1 MKPFVHD
8 FVDLPE
14 LDAEIVDGI
23 GRLYTT
29 PSGVRYPS
37 ITTIL
42 SAGSDNSWLEAWKER
57 VGEAEVKRISSIA
70 ARRGTA
76 VHELAEQY
84 LRNNPSYKKGHMPAN
99 IASFN
104 YIKPFLDK
112 HITTIAGLEVPLWSD
127 KLRAAGRVDC
137 IAKWDGIW
145 SIVDF
150 KTSKREKNRDDIHSY
165 FMQESAYAYMMF
177 ERTGILC
184 KQLVTVMTIDDSQPK
199 VFVERAKDWLPK
211 FIELREKVDF

>member
-1 MKPFVHD
+1 MFEHLNLN
-8 FVDLPE
+8 LPE
-14 LDAEIVDGI
+14 LNAEIVEGI

-29 PSGVRYPS
+29 PAGIKYPS
-37 ITTIL
+37 VTTIIG
-42 SAGSDNSWLEAWKER
+42 AGSDNSWLEEWKAR
-57 VGEAEVKRISSIA
+57 VGEEQVRKISAIA

-76 VHELAEQY
+76 VHELAENY
-84 LRNNPSYKKGHMPAN
+84 LKNDPDYKKGHMPAN

-137 IAKWDGIW
+137 IAKWDDIW

-150 KTSKREKNRDDIHSY
+150 KTSKREKSRDDIHTY

-177 ERTGILC
+177 EQTGILC

-211 FIELREKVDF
+211 FIELREKVKF